1 MKKSFI
7 RRPFVYVPIVVVIIL
22 IIFVVVFRGSSTK
35 YETTIAKRGN
45 FKLEVSASGRVVA
58 KDRADL
64 GFEQNGK
71 ISAIYAKVGDSVKVG
86 SPIASIENADL
97 KAELAQK
104 SANLAKEQ
112 AKLASL
118 LQGTRPEQL
127 VIDKQNFADS
137 SKAMIIAMRSAYAIA
152 EGAMLNNADTMF
164 TNGNSVNPTLKINAQ
179 SYNEQRDMEGRR
191 QQITERL
198 KAWKDAMTNITD
210 TTNTKQIDNARV
222 AAESAFTL
230 MKTFSDKLSYI
241 TNNIYEGNSGLSQST
256 IDSYK
261 NSANVLGTN
270 IASALET
277 YQTASTAWNKYK
289 AGLDLSLAGATKE
302 DIVAEQAQ
310 VQSAMADVEAARSK
324 LAKSIIFAPFDGIIT
339 KADGKIGEIISPNTS
354 LFSVMSTSTFEIE
367 SYVPEVHIANIKAG
381 DKASVILDA
390 YGEDVIFNALVYSVD
405 PAETIKD
412 GVSTYKVTLVFKDN
426 DPRIKSG
433 MTASVKITTLE
444 KNDTI
449 VVPQGFIKM
458 IDGKKT
464 VTILNGKNKTT
475 VPVVTDGLSALG
487 QSEIVQGLAGGETL
501 ILEK

>member
-1 MKKSFI
+1 MKKSFK
-7 RRPFVYVPIVVVIIL
+7 RRPLIYISCAIVVVII
-22 IIFVVVFRGSSTK
+22 IVVAIFSGSSKK
-35 YETTIAKRGN
+35 YETTIAKRGS

-58 KDRADL
+58 RDRADL

-71 ISAIYAKVGDSVKVG
+71 ISTIYAKVGDTVKKG

-127 VIDKQNFADS
+127 VIDKQNYTDS
-137 SKAMIIAMRSAYAIA
+137 SKAFVIAMRSAYATA
-152 EGAMLNNADTMF
+152 EGAMLNYADTMF
-164 TNGNSVNPTLKINAQ
+164 TNGNSVNPVLKINAQ
-179 SYNEQRDMEGRR
+179 SYNEQRDIEGKR
-191 QQITERL
+191 QQITEKL
-198 KAWKDAMTNITD
+198 KAWKDTMNSITD
-210 TTNTKQIDNARV
+210 TTNAKQIDSARIT
-222 AAESAFTL
+222 ADSAFTL
-230 MKTFSDKLSYI
+230 IKTFSDKLSYI
-241 TNNIYEGNSGLSQST
+241 TNNIYEGNSGLSQTT

-261 NSANVLGTN
+261 NSANVLSTN

-289 AGLDLSLAGATKE
+289 ASLDLSLAGATKE
-302 DIVAEQAQ
+302 DITAEQAQ
-310 VQSAMADVEAARSK
+310 VQSAMADVEASRSK
-324 LAKSIIFAPFDGIIT
+324 LAKSIIFAPFDGIVT

-367 SYVPEVHIANIKAG
+367 SYVPEVHIANIKTG
-381 DKASVILDA
+381 NKASVTLDA
-390 YGEDVIFNALVYSVD
+390 YGEDVIFNAEVYSVD

-412 GVSTYKVTLVFKDN
+412 GVSTYKVALVFSDN
-426 DPRIKSG
+426 DTRIKSG

-444 KNDTI
+444 KSDTI
-449 VVPQGFIKM
+449 VVPQGFIKI

-464 VTILNGKNKTT
+464 VTILDGKTKTT

>member
-1 MKKSFI
+1 MKKSFK
-7 RRPFVYVPIVVVIIL
+7 RRPLIYISCAIVVVII
-22 IIFVVVFRGSSTK
+22 IVVAIFSGSSKK
-35 YETTIAKRGN
+35 YETTIAKRGS

-58 KDRADL
+58 RDRADL

-71 ISAIYAKVGDSVKVG
+71 ISTIYAKVGDPVKKG

-97 KAELAQK
+97 RAELAQK

-127 VIDKQNFADS
+127 VIDKQNYTDS
-137 SKAMIIAMRSAYAIA
+137 SKAFVIAMRSSYATA
-152 EGAMLNNADTMF
+152 EGAMLNYADTMF
-164 TNGNSVNPTLKINAQ
+164 TNGNSVNPVLKINAQ
-179 SYNEQRDMEGRR
+179 SYNEQRDTEGKR
-191 QQITERL
+191 QQITEKL
-198 KAWKDAMTNITD
+198 KAWKDAMNSITD
-210 TTNTKQIDNARV
+210 TTNAKQIDNARI
-222 AAESAFTL
+222 AADSAFTL
-230 MKTFSDKLSYI
+230 IKTFSDKLSYI
-241 TNNIYEGNSGLSQST
+241 TNNIYEGNSGLSQTT

-261 NSANVLGTN
+261 NSANVLSTN

-289 AGLDLSLAGATKE
+289 ASLDLSLAGATKE
-302 DIVAEQAQ
+302 DITAEQAQ
-310 VQSAMADVEAARSK
+310 VQSAMADVEASRSK
-324 LAKSIIFAPFDGIIT
+324 LAKSIIFAPFDGIVT

-367 SYVPEVHIANIKAG
+367 SYVPEVHIANIKTG
-381 DKASVILDA
+381 NKASVTLDA
-390 YGEDVIFNALVYSVD
+390 YGEDVIFNAEVYSVD

-412 GVSTYKVTLVFKDN
+412 GVSTYKVTLVFSDN
-426 DPRIKSG
+426 DSRIKSG

-444 KNDTI
+444 KSDTI
-449 VVPQGFIKM
+449 VVPQGFIKI

-464 VTILNGKNKTT
+464 VTILNGKTKTT

>member
-1 MKKSFI
+1 MKKSFK
-7 RRPFVYVPIVVVIIL
+7 RRPLIYISCAIVVVII
-22 IIFVVVFRGSSTK
+22 IVVAIFSGSSKK
-35 YETTIAKRGN
+35 YETTIAKRGS

-58 KDRADL
+58 RDRADL

-71 ISAIYAKVGDSVKVG
+71 ISTIYAKVGDPVKKG

-97 KAELAQK
+97 RAELAQK

-127 VIDKQNFADS
+127 VIDKQNYTDS
-137 SKAMIIAMRSAYAIA
+137 SKAFVIAMRSSYATA
-152 EGAMLNNADTMF
+152 EGAMLNYADTMF
-164 TNGNSVNPTLKINAQ
+164 TNGNSVNPVLKINAQ
-179 SYNEQRDMEGRR
+179 SYNEQRDTEGKR
-191 QQITERL
+191 QQITEKL
-198 KAWKDAMTNITD
+198 KAWKDAMNSITD
-210 TTNTKQIDNARV
+210 TTNAKQIDNARI
-222 AAESAFTL
+222 AADSAFTL
-230 MKTFSDKLSYI
+230 IKTFSDKLSYI
-241 TNNIYEGNSGLSQST
+241 TNNIYEGNSGLSQTT

-261 NSANVLGTN
+261 NSANVLSTN

-289 AGLDLSLAGATKE
+289 ASLDLSLAGATKE
-302 DIVAEQAQ
+302 DITAEQAQ
-310 VQSAMADVEAARSK
+310 VQSAMADVEASRSK
-324 LAKSIIFAPFDGIIT
+324 RATSIIFAPFDGIVT

-367 SYVPEVHIANIKAG
+367 SYVPEVHIANIKTG
-381 DKASVILDA
+381 NKASVTLDA
-390 YGEDVIFNALVYSVD
+390 YGEDVIFNAEVYSVD

-412 GVSTYKVTLVFKDN
+412 GVSTYKVTLVFSDN
-426 DPRIKSG
+426 DSRIKSG

-444 KNDTI
+444 KSDTI
-449 VVPQGFIKM
+449 VVPQGFIKI

-464 VTILNGKNKTT
+464 VTILNGKTKTT